1 VAITWLFLI
10 LILSSL
16 AVACVAMAIYLR
28 ISHHMKNPQTSP
40 GEITNDAENEGETS
54 KL

>member
-1 VAITWLFLI
+1 MTWLFLI

-28 ISHHMKNPQTSP
+28 VRRHMKNPDSLP
-40 GEITNDAENEGETS
+40 GEITNDVEHEREASN
-54 KL
+54 L